1 MNKLKGKNQVSDQQ
15 VDKKRNYMIFNKKF
29 LHAIEA
35 ILDISMYSLNSPR
48 RASEIT
54 KGQGI
59 PSRYLE
65 KILQELVR
73 KKILKGTRGP
83 NGGYTLG
90 KEKRNIFLIDIYN
103 AIIVIEENKNKKNI
117 DTKIRSE
124 IIDPFIKNI
133 MSKIINSFKSTSID
147 DLYNK
152 IDELKID
159 IDKDKK
165 IDFTI

>member
-1 MNKLKGKNQVSDQQ
+1 
-15 VDKKRNYMIFNKKF
+15 MIFNKKF

-35 ILDISMYSLNSPR
+35 VLDISIYSSHSPT

-54 KGQGI
+54 KRQGI

-73 KKILKGTRGP
+73 HAILKGTRGP

-90 KEKRNIFLIDIYN
+90 REKRNIFLIDIYN
-103 AIIVIEENKNKKNI
+103 AVLEMEEVNKEKKIPNTPIRAKIIN
-117 DTKIRSE
+117 
-124 IIDPFIKNI
+124 PFISETTNEL
-133 MSKIINSFKSTSID
+133 INSFKSTSIY
-147 DLYNK
+147 DLHKNFGKIQNFINK
-152 IDELKID
+152 E
-159 IDKDKK
+159 KK

>member
-1 MNKLKGKNQVSDQQ
+1 
-15 VDKKRNYMIFNKKF
+15 
-29 LHAIEA
+29 
-35 ILDISMYSLNSPR
+35 MYSLNSPR

-90 KEKRNIFLIDIYN
+90 KEKRNIFLIEMYN
-103 AIIVIEENKNKKNI
+103 AVLIIEKKKEEIDTQMRSKVINPFMKNI
-117 DTKIRSE
+117 TNE
-124 IIDPFIKNI
+124 
-133 MSKIINSFKSTSID
+133 IINSFKSTSIH
-147 DLYNK
+147 DLYKKINEAKIVTNK
-152 IDELKID
+152 
-159 IDKDKK
+159 KK

>member
-1 MNKLKGKNQVSDQQ
+1 MSKLKGKNQVSDQQ

-103 AIIVIEENKNKKNI
+103 AIIVIEENKIKKNI
-117 DTKIRSE
+117 NTKIRSK
-124 IIDPFIKNI
+124 IIEPFINNI
-133 MSKIINSFKSTSID
+133 TERILNLFKSTSIE
-147 DLYNK
+147 DLYDGIEK
-152 IDELKID
+152 LKISD
-159 IDKDKK
+159 DNEKK

>member
-103 AIIVIEENKNKKNI
+103 AIIVIEENKIKKNI
-117 DTKIRSE
+117 NTKIRSK
-124 IIDPFIKNI
+124 IIEPFINNI
-133 MSKIINSFKSTSID
+133 TERILNLFKSTSIE
-147 DLYNK
+147 DLYDGIEK
-152 IDELKID
+152 LKISD
-159 IDKDKK
+159 DNEKK

>member
-1 MNKLKGKNQVSDQQ
+1 
-15 VDKKRNYMIFNKKF
+15 MIFNKKF

-35 ILDISMYSLNSPR
+35 VLDISIYSSHSPT

-54 KGQGI
+54 KRQGI

-73 KKILKGTRGP
+73 HSILKGTRGP

-90 KEKRNIFLIDIYN
+90 REKRNIFLIDIYG
-103 AIIVIEENKNKKNI
+103 AILEMEKINNKKKKITN
-117 DTKIRSE
+117 TPIRSK
-124 IIDPFIKNI
+124 IINPFI
-133 MSKIINSFKSTSID
+133 SKSTNELINSFKSTSIY
-147 DLYNK
+147 DLHKNFGNIQSY
-152 IDELKID
+152 
-159 IDKDKK
+159 IDKEKK

>member
-1 MNKLKGKNQVSDQQ
+1 
-15 VDKKRNYMIFNKKF
+15 MIFNKKF

-35 ILDISMYSLNSPR
+35 VLDISIYSSHSPT

-54 KGQGI
+54 KRQGI

-73 KKILKGTRGP
+73 HAILKGTRGP

-90 KEKRNIFLIDIYN
+90 REKRNIFLIDIYN
-103 AIIVIEENKNKKNI
+103 AILVTEENKKEEV
-117 DTKIRSE
+117 DTQMR
-124 IIDPFIKNI
+124 
-133 MSKIINSFKSTSID
+133 SKIINPFMKSITNEIINTFKLTSIH
-147 DLYNK
+147 DLYKNIDGGK
-152 IDELKID
+152 INISK
-159 IDKDKK
+159 KK